1 MPLPAKVGRRVV
13 VVGGGLTG
21 LTTGYRIAVDHP
33 GIDVTV
39 LEAAVKPGG
48 YLQTGSLNDPALSE
62 LAIDTSADAFLVRV
76 PWARD
81 LCLEMGLG
89 DKLVSPSARQAS
101 LWLDGAMWP
110 IPSPNVLGIPL
121 DPNSVPPGL
130 LSPGDQVRLSGNGV
144 ADRPLDPDADA
155 SVGAVV
161 RACVG
166 DKVFESFVDPLLG
179 GINAGRADDLSC
191 ATMAPQL
198 LAAARSTEGLLA
210 GLRQTL
216 DTTDP
221 TAPVFETPIGG
232 MEQLVQAMAAAL
244 GDRLQTGQPVIGL
257 TRSHQNKKLDCWL
270 VHTSTGVERADAV
283 VLTVP
288 AHVGA
293 PLVEPHCRKAS
304 DLMASWH
311 HASVVLT
318 TMAYD
323 RSDLEVATDQS
334 GFLVG
339 RGEGLLITACS
350 FTSSKWAHLHH
361 PDRTLLRVS
370 CGRIDDE
377 RAINLSDEQLITQI
391 RTDLATTLGV
401 EAPPTAIRVGRFPHS
416 LVQFP
421 VGHADQIADLD
432 SLLATEAP
440 GLLATGTFRSGVGV
454 PACIRSG
461 TEAAAAVAG

>member
-1 MPLPAKVGRRVV
+1 LSLPVTAGRKVV
-13 VVGGGLTG
+13 VVGGGVTG
-21 LTTGYRIAVDHP
+21 LTTGYRIAADHP

-39 LEAAVKPGG
+39 LEAAVRPGG
-48 YLQTGSLNDPALSE
+48 YLQTGSLNDPALSG
-62 LAIDTSADAFLVRV
+62 LAIDTSADAFLARV

-81 LCLEMGLG
+81 LCVEMGLG
-89 DKLVSPSARQAS
+89 DKLVSPSVRQAS
-101 LWLDGAMWP
+101 LWLNGALWP

-130 LSPGDQVRLSGNGV
+130 LSPEDQVRLSGNGV
-144 ADRPLDPDADA
+144 ADRPLDPNADA

-166 DKVFESFVDPLLG
+166 DRVFESFVDPLLG

-198 LAAARSTEGLLA
+198 LAPARSTDGLLA

-216 DTTDP
+216 AATDP
-221 TAPVFETPIGG
+221 TAPVFQTPVGG
-232 MEQLVQAMAAAL
+232 MEQLVQALAAAL
-244 GDRLQTGQPVIGL
+244 GDRLQTNRPVTGL
-257 TRSHQNKKLDCWL
+257 TRSHRSNNLPCWL
-270 VHTSTGVERADAV
+270 VHTPTGVERADV
-283 VLTVP
+283 VILTVP

-293 PLVEPHCRKAS
+293 PLVQPHCRKAS
-304 DLMASWH
+304 DLMASWR

-318 TMAYD
+318 TMAYN

-339 RGEGLLITACS
+339 RAEGLLITACS
-350 FTSSKWAHLHH
+350 FTSSKWAHLYH

-377 RAINLSDEQLITQI
+377 RAINLSDKRLVTQI
-391 RTDLATTLGV
+391 RADLAATIGV
-401 EAPPTAIRVGRFPHS
+401 EAPPTTIRVGRFPDS
-416 LVQFP
+416 LMQFP
-421 VGHADQIADLD
+421 VGHADQITDLD
-432 SLLATEAP
+432 NLLAVEAP
-440 GLLATGTFRSGVGV
+440 GLLATGTFRSGVGI
-454 PACIRSG
+454 PACVRSG
-461 TEAAAAVAG
+461 TEAAAVVAG